1 MGPITF
7 FEFLRGA
14 KDIWKLEKEIHKKLT
29 KLFGAAHIVRL
40 EC

>member
-14 KDIWKLEKEIHKKLT
+14 KDLWRLEKEIHTKLT